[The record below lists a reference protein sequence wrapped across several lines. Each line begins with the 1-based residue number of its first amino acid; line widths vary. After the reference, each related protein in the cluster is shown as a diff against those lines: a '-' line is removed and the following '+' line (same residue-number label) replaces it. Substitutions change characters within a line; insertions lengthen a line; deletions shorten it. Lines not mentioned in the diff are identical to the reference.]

1 MERFDV
7 RTHSIDVLE
16 ESEFIREL
24 QSESGEHIV
33 LVTQGLAHQFGNIS
47 GGTLANERADILELT
62 EPEGDVPDNGAA
74 IYELH
79 FDDSSYALYVNN
91 TYIVSRDSED
101 TLLLKVVDYEKYDHG
116 FAKEMTEDIDGRETR
131 YE

>member
-1 MERFDV
+1 MEHFDV

-16 ESEFIREL
+16 ESEFVREL

-33 LVTQGLAHQFGNIS
+33 LVTQGLAHQFGDI
-47 GGTLANERADILELT
+47 GGGSLSTERADILELT
-62 EPEGDVPDNGAA
+62 EPEGNVPDNGAA

-79 FDDSSYALYVNN
+79 FDNSSYALYVNN
-91 TYIVSRDSED
+91 TYVVSRGDED
-101 TLLLKVVDYEKYDHG
+101 TLLLKVVDYNRYEHG
-116 FAKEMTEDIDGRETR
+116 FAREMTEDIDGRETR